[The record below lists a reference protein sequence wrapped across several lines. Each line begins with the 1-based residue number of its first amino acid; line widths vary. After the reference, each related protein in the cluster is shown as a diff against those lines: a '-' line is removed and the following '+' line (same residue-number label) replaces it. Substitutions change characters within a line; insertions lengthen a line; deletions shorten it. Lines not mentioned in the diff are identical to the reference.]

1 MGDGSL
7 VLVVGGVLVVGV
19 LALGIWYQAVR
30 RRKLSEWA
38 ARNGWS
44 YADADDSLVNLSQ
57 RDPFGE
63 GHHQRTAEVLR
74 GRFAGRETVS
84 FVYRWRTGSGK
95 EEQHHSAHVVAVA
108 LPAYLPIVEVAP
120 EGLGARLA
128 KAFGGQ
134 DLRFESDEFNR
145 AFRVQ
150 AYDERTAYAI
160 VHPRLMERLL
170 MADGR
175 QVAWRTDGTWIL
187 SWQNGATDLET
198 LAMRLSVLTAVVSAI
213 PRHVWQDHG
222 YDPLTEP
229 AR

>member
-1 MGDGSL
+1 MNGAVVLLLGLVVAVGGL
-7 VLVVGGVLVVGV
+7 VLT
-19 LALGIWYQAVR
+19 IWYQAAR
-30 RRKLSEWA
+30 RRTLSTWA
-38 ARNGWS
+38 ARNGWT
-44 YADADDSLVNLSQ
+44 YADSDDSLVTLSR

-63 GHHQRTAEVLR
+63 GHHRCTAEVLR
-74 GRFAGRETVS
+74 GRFSGRDVVS

-95 EEQHHSAHVVAVA
+95 DEQRHAAHVVAVA
-108 LPAYLPIVEVAP
+108 LPAYLPIVEVVP

-128 KAFGGQ
+128 AAFGGQ
-134 DLRFESDEFNR
+134 DLRFESEEFNR

-170 MADGR
+170 EPDGR
-175 QVAWRTDGTWIL
+175 LVAWRTDGTWIL
-187 SWQNGATDLET
+187 SWHTGATDLDT
-198 LAMRLSVLTAVVSAI
+198 LASRLSVLGSVVSAI

-222 YDPLTEP
+222 YDPLAEP